1 MTTVLDPLTLA
12 IPMLCVLLAMFALH
26 LLTHVNSMPRVQ
38 AFLQR
43 VPHYTRLRTALV
55 TLTQITAITI
65 VVSQLVLVP
74 RLRAHEEH

>member
-1 MTTVLDPLTLA
+1 MTTVVDPLILA
-12 IPMLCVLLAMFALH
+12 IPMLCVLLAMSVLR
-26 LLTHVNSMPRVQ
+26 LLIHVNSMPHVQ

-43 VPHYTRLRTALV
+43 VPHCTHLRTALV